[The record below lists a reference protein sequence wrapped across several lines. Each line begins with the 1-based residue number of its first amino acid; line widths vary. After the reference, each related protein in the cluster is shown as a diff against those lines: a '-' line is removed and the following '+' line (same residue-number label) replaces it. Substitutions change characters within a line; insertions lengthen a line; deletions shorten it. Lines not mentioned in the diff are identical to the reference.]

1 MISDRWWLR
10 KILPVNIISG
20 FFLSSRIRVS
30 TFIPMLSLPCLSSYV
45 CYKVCQGIQLFIH
58 SMKLLCEV
66 FYFISQ
72 TLISLGFLLI
82 MFFLLLCLI
91 HRYVSHL
98 KKILNTHPS
107 KYILLSEC
115 EYKGVSFQP
124 KSSAVPRL
132 SLRTTYGNCES
143 LRSLRSPQQ
152 SCEME

>member
-1 MISDRWWLR
+1 MISDKWWLR

-45 CYKVCQGIQLFIH
+45 CYQVCQGIQLFIH
-58 SMKLLCEV
+58 SMKLLCEVFYFLSQTLISLGFLLIMFFSMKLLCVV

-91 HRYVSHL
+91 HRYVPHL

-107 KYILLSEC
+107 K
-115 EYKGVSFQP
+115 
-124 KSSAVPRL
+124 
-132 SLRTTYGNCES
+132 
-143 LRSLRSPQQ
+143 
-152 SCEME
+152 